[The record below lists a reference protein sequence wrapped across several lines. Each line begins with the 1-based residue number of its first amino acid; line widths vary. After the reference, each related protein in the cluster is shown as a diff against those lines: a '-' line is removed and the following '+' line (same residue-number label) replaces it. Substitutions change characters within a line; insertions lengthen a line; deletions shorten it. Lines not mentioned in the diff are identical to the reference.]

1 MIDKKQR
8 RENLREFRRN
18 HCRRIKNIMKK
29 QNMTF
34 EELSELSKIPPHIL
48 KQFINGEA
56 ELFGSLHYFV
66 SCLNKKMK
74 IKLFD

>member
-8 RENLREFRRN
+8 RENLREFRRS
-18 HCRRIKNIMKK
+18 HYRRIKNIMQK
-29 QNMTF
+29 QNMTLK
-34 EELSELSKIPPHIL
+34 ELSEQSKIPPHIL
-48 KQFINGEA
+48 KQYINGEA

-74 IKLFD
+74 IKLY